1 MKNIFSSA
9 LSKILPGRYTPKST
23 PQTAEITQNTQTH
36 EHPSKGLTPQ
46 KLHGILEAA
55 ERGDMKAQSE
65 LFADIEEKDGHIFS
79 EMSKRK
85 RAVIGLDW
93 RVMPPPDR
101 HRRRTAAGRRSLGDG
116 LSVCPISKT

>member
-9 LSKILPGRYTPKST
+9 LSKILPGRHTPKST

-65 LFADIEEKDGHIFS
+65 LFADIEEKY
-79 EMSKRK
+79 
-85 RAVIGLDW
+85 
-93 RVMPPPDR
+93 DR
-101 HRRRTAAGRRSLGDG
+101 DTFIEASGMRL
-116 LSVCPISKT
+116 LEF

>member
-46 KLHGILEAA
+46 KLHGILEA
-55 ERGDMKAQSE
+55 
-65 LFADIEEKDGHIFS
+65 
-79 EMSKRK
+79 
-85 RAVIGLDW
+85 
-93 RVMPPPDR
+93 
-101 HRRRTAAGRRSLGDG
+101 
-116 LSVCPISKT
+116 